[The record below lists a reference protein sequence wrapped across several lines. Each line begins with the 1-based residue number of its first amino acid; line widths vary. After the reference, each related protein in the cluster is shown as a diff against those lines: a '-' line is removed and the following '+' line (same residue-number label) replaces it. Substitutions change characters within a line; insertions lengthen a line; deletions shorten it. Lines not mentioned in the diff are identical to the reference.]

1 MAPTDNSSSS
11 NTEST
16 ERLRALVARL
26 SAADLERSLGGGWT
40 VGFALIHLAF
50 WDARQD
56 LALHR
61 FTRGDGFP
69 SEDWVT
75 NATLEAIA
83 PLFSPSIAGDI
94 AVKAA
99 EQLDDA
105 IGSLTTEQQD
115 ALHEAGFAYAI
126 ERWPHRDEHLA
137 QIEAVLS

>member
-1 MAPTDNSSSS
+1 MAPTDNSSAS

-26 SAADLERSLGGGWT
+26 KAADLDRSLGEGWT

-61 FTRGDGFP
+61 FTRGNGFP

-75 NATLEAIA
+75 NATLESIA

-105 IGSLTTEQQD
+105 IDKLTTEQQH
-115 ALHEAGFAYAI
+115 AVREAGHTYAI
-126 ERWPHRDEHLA
+126 ERWPHRDEHLS

>member
-1 MAPTDNSSSS
+1 M
-11 NTEST
+11 
-16 ERLRALVARL
+16 RAVVARL
-26 SAADLERSLGGGWT
+26 SEADPERSLGGGWT
-40 VGFALIHLAF
+40 VGFAFIHLAF

-75 NATLEAIA
+75 NATLESIA
-83 PLFSPSIAGDI
+83 PLFTLRIAGDI

-99 EQLDDA
+99 EQLDDT
-105 IGSLTTEQQD
+105 INNLTTQQQHE
-115 ALHEAGFAYAI
+115 LREAGHAYAI

-137 QIEAVLS
+137 QIEAVLA